1 MKAKPIVSNY
11 VKERKILV
19 KKSILLISHSQKVTD
34 GIKEMIEQMQ
44 KSEEVPIFSL
54 GGINGEIGSDPMKIV
69 EAVNE
74 SSDAAS
80 YFVFADIGSAV
91 LNSELAKD
99 MLEEE
104 QQQRYHLVD
113 APLVEGAFAAA
124 MPERKDGNKLKK
136 IMNDPS
142 NIVEEM
148 LEGLVK
154 SYPELVHRVE
164 SSRVVAKN
172 QKAEQ
177 VGLVSG
183 GGSGHEPSHA
193 GFVGEGMLSAAVLG
207 DVFTSPTPDQIQT
220 AIKEADSGKGVLLIV
235 KNYTGDALNF
245 DMAKELA
252 AMDDIEVESVIV
264 DDDIAVENSTY
275 TAGKRGVAG
284 TVLVHKIVGDAA
296 RNGASL
302 AELKELGEKVVQA
315 TKTIGL
321 ALRAATV
328 PEVGKP
334 GFELGED
341 EIEYGVGIHGEPGYR
356 REKMQP
362 SKVLAKEL
370 VTKILDDYSNLP
382 KEAGVLVNGMGGTP
396 LMEQFVFMNDVLALL
411 EERGVNV
418 VFRKVGNFMTSL
430 DMQGLSLTLI
440 DLTETQWKDSLE
452 SNVQTI
458 SW

>member
-1 MKAKPIVSNY
+1 
-11 VKERKILV
+11 
-19 KKSILLISHSQKVTD
+19 
-34 GIKEMIEQMQ
+34 
-44 KSEEVPIFSL
+44 
-54 GGINGEIGSDPMKIV
+54 
-69 EAVNE
+69 
-74 SSDAAS
+74 
-80 YFVFADIGSAV
+80 
-91 LNSELAKD
+91 
-99 MLEEE
+99 
-104 QQQRYHLVD
+104 
-113 APLVEGAFAAA
+113 

-275 TAGKRGVAG
+275 TAGKRGVAV

>member
-1 MKAKPIVSNY
+1 
-11 VKERKILV
+11 
-19 KKSILLISHSQKVTD
+19 
-34 GIKEMIEQMQ
+34 
-44 KSEEVPIFSL
+44 
-54 GGINGEIGSDPMKIV
+54 
-69 EAVNE
+69 
-74 SSDAAS
+74 
-80 YFVFADIGSAV
+80 
-91 LNSELAKD
+91 
-99 MLEEE
+99 
-104 QQQRYHLVD
+104 
-113 APLVEGAFAAA
+113 

-284 TVLVHKIVGDAA
+284 TILVHKIVGDAA

-302 AELKELGEKVVQA
+302 AELKELGEKVNRA
-315 TKTIGL
+315 ELIAACLKYFEEYYEKYIAAGNL
-321 ALRAATV
+321 APL
-328 PEVGKP
+328 K
-334 GFELGED
+334 ED
-341 EIEYGVGIHGEPGYR
+341 YE
-356 REKMQP
+356 
-362 SKVLAKEL
+362 
-370 VTKILDDYSNLP
+370 
-382 KEAGVLVNGMGGTP
+382 
-396 LMEQFVFMNDVLALL
+396 ALL
-411 EERGVNV
+411 LNRNN
-418 VFRKVGNFMTSL
+418 KVRVLEPNHEYT
-430 DMQGLSLTLI
+430 GLSLGINEDGELLVEKEDGTV
-440 DLTETQWKDSLE
+440 TAVYAGEVS
-452 SNVQTI
+452 VRGVYGYV
-458 SW
+458 